1 MTWTKQIP
9 SIMNSNHKTQK
20 LLLGHGDYWTNEAMP
35 AQWLRQPFAKMMS
48 KKIRDENETDMEKLR
63 LGEREGTCFKQLSS
77 LCEAHLYRIL

>member
-1 MTWTKQIP
+1 
-9 SIMNSNHKTQK
+9 MNSNHKTQK
-20 LLLGHGDYWTNEAMP
+20 LLLGHGEYWTDEAMP

-63 LGEREGTCFKQLSS
+63 LGERERTCFKQLSS